1 MNKLLIAITILLLS
15 ACGQQKV
22 DNVDSLWKHKTE
34 YVGNNSKVINILSEA
49 GAKDIGDYKIEIESD
64 KKPYGLKVNYEN
76 VKDMDPEQLEKLA
89 AVTMGLVGNLER
101 MQINADGKDYDYT
114 IDEIN
119 KKFNMDAKDLSKD
132 KQKLKSFLE
141 K

>member
-1 MNKLLIAITILLLS
+1 MKKLLIAITILLLS

-34 YVGNNSKVINILSEA
+34 YVGDNSKVINILSEA

-119 KKFNMDAKDLSKD
+119 KKFNMDFKDLSKD
-132 KQKLKSFLE
+132 KEKLKSFLE
-141 K
+141 E

>member
-1 MNKLLIAITILLLS
+1 MKKLLIAITILLLS

-22 DNVDSLWKHKTE
+22 DNVDILWKHKTE
-34 YVGNNSKVINILSEA
+34 YVGDNSKVINILSEA
-49 GAKDIGDYKIEIESD
+49 GAEDIGDYKIEIESD
-64 KKPYGLKVNYEN
+64 KKPYDLKMNYEN
-76 VKDMDPEQLEKLA
+76 VKDMEPAQLEKLA
-89 AVTMGLVGNLER
+89 AVTMGLVGNLKR
-101 MQINADGKDYDYT
+101 MHINAEGKDYEYT

-119 KKFNMDAKDLSKD
+119 KKFNMDVKDLSKD

>member
-1 MNKLLIAITILLLS
+1 MKKLLIAITILLLS

-34 YVGNNSKVINILSEA
+34 FVGDNSKVINILNEA
-49 GAKDIGDYKIEIESD
+49 GAKDIGDYKIEIESG

-76 VKDMDPEQLEKLA
+76 VKDMDPAQLEKLT

-101 MQINADGKDYDYT
+101 MQINADGKAYDYT

-119 KKFNMDAKDLSKD
+119 KMFNMDVKDLSKD
-132 KQKLKSFLE
+132 KQKLKSFSE

>member
-1 MNKLLIAITILLLS
+1 MKKLLIAITILLLS

-34 YVGNNSKVINILSEA
+34 YVGDNSKVINILSEA

-119 KKFNMDAKDLSKD
+119 KKFNMDVKDLSKD